1 MDGSGKP
8 IASTQREC
16 DLVRELAELSV
27 VGRDAPQDS
36 VRDDGVARPTAT
48 PEDTEDS

>member
-8 IASTQREC
+8 IASTQRES

-36 VRDDGVARPTAT
+36 VKDDGVARPTAMPENT
-48 PEDTEDS
+48 EDT

>member
-8 IASTQREC
+8 VATTQREC
-16 DLVRELAELSV
+16 DLVRELAELRV

-36 VRDDGVARPTAT
+36 VRDDGVARPTAIS
-48 PEDTEDS
+48 EDTEDS

>member
-1 MDGSGKP
+1 MDGSAKP
-8 IASTQREC
+8 VASTQREC

-36 VRDDGVARPTAT
+36 VKDDGVARPTAT
-48 PEDTEDS
+48 SEDTEDS